1 VRPRPI
7 LNLGV
12 ALLLGSMLA
21 VAIALGHGPYDVWF
35 HFGDLQIG
43 PEGARRP
50 VRAVENLLT
59 GERRMIEWGG
69 LRLFIDPEKDP
80 AILFRCIT

>member
-1 VRPRPI
+1 VT
-7 LNLGV
+7 GFVKESV
-12 ALLLGSMLA
+12 AGDNAVA

>member
-1 VRPRPI
+1 
-7 LNLGV
+7 
-12 ALLLGSMLA
+12 M
-21 VAIALGHGPYDVWF
+21 
-35 HFGDLQIG
+35 QIG

-69 LRLFIDPEKDP
+69 LRLFIDPENDP
-80 AILFRCIT
+80 AVFFRCIA